1 MDFLPGVEPAWAQ
14 EYLEISQKLTHF
26 ITSFIVFNITPRLV
40 KIAVKR
46 PEAIIRAFKK
56 NWERLELGERL
67 TDTWEEESAVELEK
81 WAKPPKNEW
90 KIIDLEIAQE
100 FYKAGLTPM
109 EALIEHHANEEDGEE
124 NAPVMVGSPPIL
136 ETMMLL
142 ALLAML
148 TIGVLTFFNST
159 KPF

>member
-1 MDFLPGVEPAWAQ
+1 M
-14 EYLEISQKLTHF
+14 
-26 ITSFIVFNITPRLV
+26 

-46 PEAIIRAFKK
+46 PEGIIRAFKK
-56 NWERLELGERL
+56 NWERLKPGERL
-67 TDTWEEESAVELEK
+67 TDTWEEENAVELEE

-90 KIIDLEIAQE
+90 KIIDLEIALD

-124 NAPVMVGSPPIL
+124 NAPVMIGSPLLI

-142 ALLAML
+142 MLLSMI
-148 TIGVLTFFNST
+148 TIGAFTYFNAA